1 MKATLI
7 VPEAMLE
14 SVSDFIKSE
23 SIPLGVSATDDT
35 SAERTIRVVPTEE
48 RLQSDG
54 ATLYSGG
61 WITCTAA
68 RAMGH
73 ELDIGLAKAGKL
85 LDFLNVKV
93 RKCELGC
100 FK

>member
-1 MKATLI
+1 MKTALI
-7 VPEAMLE
+7 VPEATLK

-23 SIPLGVSATDDT
+23 LIPLGVSAIDNT
-35 SAERTIRVVPTEE
+35 SAKSTIRVVPTEE

-54 ATLYSGG
+54 STLYSGG
-61 WITCTAA
+61 WITCADA
-68 RAMGH
+68 RKMAH
-73 ELDIGLAKAGKL
+73 ELDIAMAKVGKL
-85 LDFLNVKV
+85 VDFLDIKV